1 MDAKGKLLDAE
12 ITSKLNMSDC
22 TTSGAILDL
31 EEGTSK
37 ARECVSPVLGS
48 TVIHCCRLVLVLQVS
63 RSWSPG
69 HNTGVEVVSVKLPT

>member
-1 MDAKGKLLDAE
+1 MDTKGKLLDAE

-37 ARECVSPVLGS
+37 ACEYVSPVLGS
-48 TVIHCCRLVLVLQVS
+48 TIIHRCRLVLVLQVS